1 MMKTLLRPRSWPLTL
16 KVPLLVAFLM
26 VSVAVLV
33 SHVILQ
39 RLAEDQESNLQ
50 QLTESYLDGLS
61 TALLPNVLRHDIW
74 ETFDVLDR
82 AKQRYSGLKDR
93 FTVVVLADDT
103 VLAASDPSLFSVGQ
117 LLPAALI
124 DRFASDQHLV
134 LDEAHG
140 AAWIRR
146 NLEQE
151 GIDLGSIIAEID
163 ITDLLR
169 VRQEVLLTLIF
180 ANGAL
185 TLVLTA
191 LGYALVRRMV
201 RPLSLLTEH
210 VDRVRDG
217 TVVEIP
223 DRHLRDHQGSEFGR
237 LFASFNAMASALQER
252 ETLRSRLAEEERVA
266 LLGKLASGMAHEV
279 NNPLGGMLN
288 LVDTLRTHGHDHQ
301 VRLRS
306 IELLERG
313 LAGIRNVVRA
323 TLTTYRGDDRSHNLS
338 PRDLDDLKFLL
349 QHEIGRHEISLNWHD
364 EIHTELDIDG
374 AAVRQIALNLLLN
387 ACTASPRGGAVE
399 LTAIERNRQL
409 HLTVRDEGPGLPANV
424 LDIYRQ
430 PTLSRRPPPA
440 GIGLGVWTV
449 CLLVSRLNGR
459 IAVDTATGLGSTI
472 TVILPLHREDKLHA
486 VA

>member
-1 MMKTLLRPRSWPLTL
+1 MMPTMLRPRSWPLTL

-39 RLAEDQESNLQ
+39 RLAEDQETNLH

-61 TALLPNVLRHDIW
+61 TALLPNVLRRDIW
-74 ETFDVLDR
+74 ETFDILDR
-82 AKQRYSGLKDR
+82 AKQRYNGLQDR
-93 FTVVVLADDT
+93 FTVVVLGDDT
-103 VLAASDPSLFSVGQ
+103 VLAASDPALFSVGQ
-117 LLPAALI
+117 PLPKVLA
-124 DRFASDQHLV
+124 DRFVSGQTLV
-134 LDEAHG
+134 LDEARG

-146 NLEQE
+146 DLEQE
-151 GIDLGSIIAEID
+151 GIDLGGIVAEID
-163 ITDLLR
+163 IGDLLR

-180 ANGAL
+180 ANAVL
-185 TLVLTA
+185 TLVLAA
-191 LGYALVRRMV
+191 LGYGLVRRMV

-217 TVVEIP
+217 AVVEIP
-223 DRHLRDHQGSEFGR
+223 DRHLRDHQGNEFGR

-252 ETLRSRLAEEERVA
+252 ETLRSRLAEEERAA

-288 LVDTLRTHGHDHQ
+288 LVDTLRKHGHDHQ
-301 VRLRS
+301 VRMRS
-306 IELLERG
+306 LDLLERG
-313 LAGIRNVVRA
+313 LTGIRNVVRA
-323 TLTTYRGDDRSHNLS
+323 TLTTYRSDDRASNLS

-349 QHEIGRHEISLNWHD
+349 QHEIHRREITLAWND
-364 EIHTELDIDG
+364 RIEAALDIDG

-387 ACTASPRGGAVE
+387 ACAASPKGSRVE
-399 LTAIERNRQL
+399 LSAGEQDGRLQ
-409 HLTVRDEGPGLPANV
+409 LTVRDQGPGLPGNV

-430 PTLSRRPPPA
+430 PALSRRPPPA
-440 GIGLGVWTV
+440 GIGLGVWTI
-449 CLLVSRLNGR
+449 CLLVSRLNGH
-459 IAVDTATGLGSTI
+459 IVVDTAGGLGSTI
-472 TVILPLHREDKLHA
+472 TVILPVRREEGLHA

>member
-1 MMKTLLRPRSWPLTL
+1 MMDRLLRPRSWPLTL

-33 SHVILQ
+33 SHVVLQ
-39 RLAEDQESNLQ
+39 RLAEDQETNLR

-82 AKQRYSGLKDR
+82 AKERYSGLKDR
-93 FTVVVLADDT
+93 FTVVVLADDS
-103 VLAASDPSLFSVGQ
+103 VLAASDPSLFSVGEP
-117 LLPAALI
+117 LPAALVE
-124 DRFASDQHLV
+124 RFAPGRHLV
-134 LDEAHG
+134 LDEARG

-146 NLEQE
+146 DLEQE

-169 VRQEVLLTLIF
+169 VRQQVLLTLVL
-180 ANGAL
+180 ANAAL
-185 TLVLTA
+185 TLVLAA

-217 TVVEIP
+217 AVVEIP
-223 DRHLRDHQGSEFGR
+223 DRHLRDHKDSEFGR
-237 LFASFNAMASALQER
+237 LFASFNAMAAALQER
-252 ETLRSRLAEEERVA
+252 EALRSRLAEEERAA

-288 LVDTLRTHGHDHQ
+288 LVDTLRKHGHDHQ

-306 IELLERG
+306 LELLERG
-313 LAGIRNVVRA
+313 LAGIRSVVRA
-323 TLTTYRGDDRSHNLS
+323 ALTTYKGDDRTPNLS

-349 QHEIGRHEISLNWHD
+349 QHEVGRREISLTWHD
-364 EIHTELDIDG
+364 EIDDEIDIDG

-387 ACTASPRGGAVE
+387 ACTASPKGGTVEFGAVE
-399 LTAIERNRQL
+399 RDRQV
-409 HLTVRDEGPGLPANV
+409 HLTVRDQGPGLPPHV
-424 LDIYRQ
+424 LDLYRQ
-430 PTLSRRPPPA
+430 PALSRRPPPT
-440 GIGLGVWTV
+440 GIGLGVWTI

-459 IAVDTATGLGSTI
+459 IAVDAAGGGSTI
-472 TVILPLHREDKLHA
+472 TVVLPLRREEGLHA

>member
-1 MMKTLLRPRSWPLTL
+1 MMERLLHPRSLPLTV
-16 KVPLLVAFLM
+16 KVPLLVVFLM

-33 SHVILQ
+33 SHVVLQ
-39 RLAEDQESNLQ
+39 RLTEDQETNLQ

-82 AKQRYSGLKDR
+82 AKERYSGLKDR

-103 VLAASDPSLFSVGQ
+103 VLAASNPSLFSVGQ
-117 LLPAALI
+117 PLPAGFA
-124 DRFASDQHLV
+124 DRFASGQTLV
-134 LDEAHG
+134 LDADRG

-146 NLEQE
+146 DLEQE
-151 GIDLGSIIAEID
+151 GIDLGSIVAEID

-169 VRQEVLLTLIF
+169 VRQQVLLTLIL
-180 ANGAL
+180 ANAAL
-185 TLVLTA
+185 TLVLAA
-191 LGYALVRRMV
+191 LGYGLVRRMV

-217 TVVEIP
+217 AVVEIP
-223 DRHLRDHQGSEFGR
+223 DRHLRDHQDSEFGR
-237 LFASFNAMASALQER
+237 LFASFNAMAAALQER
-252 ETLRSRLAEEERVA
+252 EALRSRLAEEERAA

-288 LVDTLRTHGHDHQ
+288 LVDTLRKHGHDHQ

-306 IELLERG
+306 LELLERG

-323 TLTTYRGDDRSHNLS
+323 TLTTYRGDDRAPNLT

-349 QHEIGRHEISLNWHD
+349 QHEIRRHEISLNWHD
-364 EIHTELDIDG
+364 EIDAEIDIDG

-387 ACTASPRGGAVE
+387 ACTASPRGGTVA
-399 LTAIERNRQL
+399 LSAAEREGQL
-409 HLTVRDEGPGLPANV
+409 QLTVRDQGPGLPVNV

-430 PTLSRRPPPA
+430 PGLSRRPPPP
-440 GIGLGVWTV
+440 GVGLGAWTI
-449 CLLVSRLNGR
+449 CLLVSRLGGR
-459 IAVDTATGLGSTI
+459 IAVETTPGIGSTI
-472 TVILPLHREDKLHA
+472 TVILPVRREEDLHA

>member
-1 MMKTLLRPRSWPLTL
+1 MMHRLLRPRSWPLTL

-33 SHVILQ
+33 SHVVLQ
-39 RLAEDQESNLQ
+39 RLTEDQETNLQ

-82 AKQRYSGLKDR
+82 AKTRYSGLKDR

-103 VLAASDPSLFSVGQ
+103 VLAASDPTLFAVGEP
-117 LLPAALI
+117 LPAALAE
-124 DRFASDQHLV
+124 RFAAGQTLS
-134 LDEAHG
+134 LDADRG

-146 NLEQE
+146 DLEQE

-169 VRQEVLLTLIF
+169 VRQEVLLALIL
-180 ANGAL
+180 ANAAL
-185 TLVLTA
+185 TLVLAA
-191 LGYALVRRMV
+191 LGYGLVRRMV

-217 TVVEIP
+217 SVIEIP
-223 DRHLRDHQGSEFGR
+223 DRYLRDHQDDEFGR
-237 LFASFNAMASALQER
+237 LFASFNAMATALQER
-252 ETLRSRLAEEERVA
+252 EALQSRLAEEERAA

-288 LVDTLRTHGHDHQ
+288 LVDTLRTHGHDRQ
-301 VRLRS
+301 VRVRS
-306 IELLERG
+306 LELLERG

-323 TLTTYRGDDRSHNLS
+323 TLTTYRSDDHAPTLS

-349 QHEIGRHEISLNWHD
+349 QHEIHRREIALAWND
-364 EIHTELDIDG
+364 QIETALDIDG
-374 AAVRQIALNLLLN
+374 SAVRQIALNLLLN
-387 ACTASPRGGAVE
+387 ACAASPKGGTVELSAVE
-399 LTAIERNRQL
+399 QDGQL
-409 HLTVRDEGPGLPANV
+409 RLTVRDQGPGLPGSV

-430 PTLSRRPPPA
+430 PALSRRPPPA

-459 IAVDTATGLGSTI
+459 IAVDSGGGLGSTI
-472 TVILPLHREDKLHA
+472 TVILPVRREESLHA

>member
-1 MMKTLLRPRSWPLTL
+1 MMDRLLRPRSWPLTL

-33 SHVILQ
+33 SHVVLQ
-39 RLAEDQESNLQ
+39 RLAEDQEANLQ

-61 TALLPNVLRHDIW
+61 TALMPNVLRHDIW

-82 AKQRYSGLKDR
+82 AKERYSALKDR

-103 VLAASDPSLFSVGQ
+103 VLAASDPTLFAVGQ
-117 LLPAALI
+117 PLPEALVE
-124 DRFASDQHLV
+124 RFAAGRTFV
-134 LDEAHG
+134 LDAARG

-146 NLEQE
+146 DLEQE
-151 GIDLGSIIAEID
+151 GIDLGSIVAEID

-169 VRQEVLLTLIF
+169 VRQEVLLTLLF
-180 ANGAL
+180 ANAAL
-185 TLVLTA
+185 TLVLAA
-191 LGYALVRRMV
+191 LGYGLVRRMV

-210 VDRVRDG
+210 VDRIRDG
-217 TVVEIP
+217 AVVEIP
-223 DRHLRDHQGSEFGR
+223 GRHLRDHRDDEFGR
-237 LFASFNAMASALQER
+237 LFASFNAMAAALQER
-252 ETLRSRLAEEERVA
+252 EALRSRLAEEERAA

-288 LVDTLRTHGHDHQ
+288 LVDTLRKHGHDHQ

-306 IELLERG
+306 LELLERG

-323 TLTTYRGDDRSHNLS
+323 TLTTYRGDDRTPNLS
-338 PRDLDDLKFLL
+338 PRDFADLKILL
-349 QHEIGRHEISLNWHD
+349 QHEIARREVSLAWHD
-364 EIHTELDIDG
+364 EIDTEIHIDG

-387 ACTASPRGGAVE
+387 ACAASPKGGTVE
-399 LTAIERNRQL
+399 LSAIEQDGQL
-409 HLTVRDEGPGLPANV
+409 QLTVRDQGPGLPGNV

-430 PTLSRRPPPA
+430 PTVSRRPPPA
-440 GIGLGVWTV
+440 GIGLGVWTI

-459 IAVDTATGLGSTI
+459 IAIDTAGGIGSTI
-472 TVILPLHREDKLHA
+472 TVILPAHREVNLHA